1 MGKTPEKLRLHIRVD
16 PEWLTH
22 PKVIELIEKGHYV
35 KTVDDY
41 PHLIL
46 SKSAHMWAD
55 DMWSLLPITLK
66 VARARKKGLANDN
79 QD

>member
-1 MGKTPEKLRLHIRVD
+1 VGKSPTKSRLLIIVD
-16 PEWLTH
+16 PEWATH
-22 PKVIELIEKGHYV
+22 PKVLELVEKGH
-35 KTVDDY
+35 TILQLESA
-41 PHLIL
+41 PNLIL

-66 VARARKKGLANDN
+66 AARARKKGLASDN